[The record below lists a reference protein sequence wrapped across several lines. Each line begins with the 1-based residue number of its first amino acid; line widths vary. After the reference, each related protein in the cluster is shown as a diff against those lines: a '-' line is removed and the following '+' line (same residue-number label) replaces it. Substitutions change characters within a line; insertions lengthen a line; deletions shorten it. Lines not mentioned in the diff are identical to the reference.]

1 MEVKVINKSKNKLP
15 EYGTSG
21 SAGCDLMADFSNVAS
36 IMAHNSFI
44 TWNNDK
50 TIIESVTIR
59 PGGRALIPT
68 NLFAAIPEGYEA
80 QVRSRSGLAL
90 KQGIFVLNSPGT
102 IDSDFRNGWGVILA
116 NFGSENFEIKQGDRI
131 AQAILNKV
139 EQITWKEVESLDET
153 DRGLGGFGSTGVS
166 EQKENVEKDDTPNLT
181 AEEILKDTSTTKSYK
196 KYKK

>member
-15 EYGTSG
+15 EYATSG
-21 SAGCDLMADFSNVAS
+21 SAGCDLMADFSSADN

-68 NLFAAIPEGYEA
+68 NLFTAIPEGYEV
-80 QVRSRSGLAL
+80 QVRSRSGLAI
-90 KQGIFVLNSPGT
+90 KKGILVLNSPGT
-102 IDSDFRNGWGVILA
+102 IDCDFRNGWGVILA
-116 NFGSENFEIKQGDRI
+116 NFGIENFEIKQGDRI

-139 EQITWKEVESLDET
+139 EQITWKEVESLDDT

-166 EQKENVEKDDTPNLT
+166 NTKSPNIT
-181 AEEILKDTSTTKSYK
+181 AKEILEDNIESKSK
-196 KYKK
+196 NKSKSK

>member
-15 EYGTSG
+15 EYATSG
-21 SAGCDLMADFSNVAS
+21 SAGCDLMADFSNTNN
-36 IMAHNSFI
+36 IIAHNSFI

-68 NLFAAIPEGYEA
+68 NLFTAIPEGYEV
-80 QVRSRSGLAL
+80 QVRSRSGLAI
-90 KQGIFVLNSPGT
+90 KKGIFCLNSPGT
-102 IDSDFRNGWGVILA
+102 IDCDYRNGWGVILA
-116 NFGSENFEIKQGDRI
+116 NFGTENFEIKQGDRI

-139 EQITWKEVESLDET
+139 EQITWKEVEDLDNT

-166 EQKENVEKDDTPNLT
+166 ENKTPNIT
-181 AEEILKDTSTTKSYK
+181 AKEILEDNIESKSK
-196 KYKK
+196 NKSKSK